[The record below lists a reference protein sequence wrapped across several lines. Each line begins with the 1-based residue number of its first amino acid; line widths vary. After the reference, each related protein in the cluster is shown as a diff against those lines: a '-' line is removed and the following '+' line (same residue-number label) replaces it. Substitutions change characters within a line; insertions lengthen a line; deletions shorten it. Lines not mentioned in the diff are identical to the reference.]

1 MKKPTPEER
10 KRFLEEGEAMRR
22 DLQETLDRVNGRIEA
37 RRRAREAQVERR
49 HRLLRRLLLFRRAA

>member
-49 HRLLRRLLLFRRAA
+49 HRLLRRLLLFRHAA